1 MRTLVNE
8 TDELIVHL
16 DAPLPERLMV
26 GRGDVLYLSGRCYHP
41 VHALRALAVTV
52 DGVLHPVRNHS
63 SVRADVPSDD
73 PAVWDRTPN
82 SLTSG
87 FWAVV
92 PVRPPAVAGAIE
104 VGCRAELADGTR
116 REATLGRVYLEA
128 GGARD
133 PRTRDARPDVPRVA
147 ICLFAHDPDP
157 ESLAAQVDSLVAQDH
172 RNWCCIVSDDGSV
185 PERLRVAEELAAR
198 DPRFCLIDC
207 TARVGRYDDV
217 ARTLA
222 AVPPDVDFVALCEQG
237 DVWPPDE
244 LSRSL
249 AAFAGNTNLVCAG
262 ERVPWAGMRL
272 ASGSC
277 VTRLQDAPDLAAL
290 IFAGTAT
297 DAVSTFR
304 AALLDDVLPF
314 PARIGDASPVHW
326 IACAALARGTIAWID
341 RPRRACSSGRQEAV
355 GSAPASATRRVR
367 ATLTGLERSIAL
379 PHRRRRFM
387 SALWRSRDDYV
398 HGVTRMIVIA
408 KVLRLRVGSSIS
420 PEKRAVLDRIA
431 ELESAPW
438 RLAREVA
445 VPRPGGRM
453 ASNAAW
459 RCLGGF
465 LAARLLDVHYRRHR
479 RRLFA
484 ERQARRDITGSG
496 PVPDALAGVALIE
509 RKIAPLT
516 LHIDSAEPR
525 RVNLLAPALDFQH
538 LFAGYLGKLH
548 LALRLADAGHRV
560 RIVAVDASA
569 QDPTALRRSMAS
581 YPGLE
586 ALFDR
591 IEIADASDRSV
602 PLVVGAGDAFVAT
615 TWWTAHLAHGASRA
629 LGRRRFLYLIQEYEP
644 MTFPMGSLHAFA
656 SASYDLPHAALFSTE
671 MLRDWFRAQR
681 IGVFADGGDSFAFQN
696 AIARFTVV
704 PERLRRSGPRKV
716 LFYAR
721 PEQHAARN
729 MFELGVLALRAA
741 CAEGAFRDDWAI
753 DGIGAGRAFAPVRLA
768 GGHRMQMLPRVSLS
782 EYQLLLP
789 GYDVGLALMLT
800 PHPSLVP
807 LEMAAAGLV
816 TVTNTFA
823 NKTADALRALSTNL
837 VPVAPTLAGIV
848 EGLREAER
856 AARDLEARAAGADV
870 AWSRDWRA
878 SFDDD
883 LLRRLSAV
891 LAPA

>member
-1 MRTLVNE
+1 MRELVNE
-8 TDELIVHL
+8 TDGLIVHL

-41 VHALRALAVTV
+41 VHGLVALAITL
-52 DGVLHPVRNHS
+52 DGVPHPVRNHS
-63 SVRADVPSDD
+63 SVRPDVPSDD

-87 FWAVV
+87 FWALV
-92 PVRPPAVAGAIE
+92 PVRAPTVAGAIE
-104 VGCRAELADGTR
+104 VGCRAELADGTQ
-116 REATLGRVYLEA
+116 REANLGRVHLEA
-128 GGARD
+128 GRARD
-133 PRTRDARPDVPRVA
+133 PRVPDASATVPRVA
-147 ICLFAHDPDP
+147 VCLLADDPDP
-157 ESLAAQVDSLVAQDH
+157 LLLAAQVDALVAQDH
-172 RNWCCIVSDDGSV
+172 RNWCCIVSADGSA
-185 PERLRVAEELAAR
+185 PERLRVAEEITAR
-198 DPRFCLIDC
+198 DPRFSLVEG
-207 TARVGRYDDV
+207 TTRVPHYDDV
-217 ARTLA
+217 ARALA
-222 AVPPDVDFVALCEQG
+222 AVPHDVDFVAVCVQG

-244 LSRSL
+244 ISRSL
-249 AAFAGNTNLVCAG
+249 AVFDEHANLVCVCEDIVPG
-262 ERVPWAGMRL
+262 GTRVE
-272 ASGSC
+272 SGSS
-277 VTRLQDAPDLAAL
+277 VTRLRDAQDLAAL
-290 IFAGTAT
+290 IFAGTVTGA
-297 DAVSTFR
+297 ASMFR

-314 PARIGDASPVHW
+314 PVRIGDASPAHW
-326 IACAALARGTIAWID
+326 IACAALARGAIAWFD
-341 RPRRACSSGRQEAV
+341 RSRRACPPPRRAALGP
-355 GSAPASATRRVR
+355 APAPQRLFAMLSV
-367 ATLTGLERSIAL
+367 LERSIGL

-398 HGVTRMIVIA
+398 HGVARMIVIA

-438 RLAREVA
+438 GLVREVA
-445 VPRPGGRM
+445 RARAGGGMR
-453 ASNAAW
+453 SDAAW

-484 ERQARRDITGSG
+484 ERQARRDITGAA
-496 PVPDALAGVALIE
+496 PVPDALAGVELIE
-509 RKIAPLT
+509 RKLAPLT
-516 LHIDSAEPR
+516 LRIDAAEPR

-560 RIVAVDASA
+560 RIVAVDAPTHA
-569 QDPTALRRSMAS
+569 PTALRRSIAS

-591 IEIADASDRSV
+591 VEVADASDRSV

-644 MTFPMGSLHAFA
+644 MTFPMGSLHALA
-656 SASYDLPHAALFSTE
+656 SGSYDLPHAALFSTE

-681 IGVFADGGDSFAFQN
+681 IGVFAEGGDSFAFQN
-696 AIARFTVV
+696 AIARFTVA
-704 PERLRRSGPRKV
+704 PERLRRAGPRKV

-741 CAEGAFRDDWAI
+741 CAGGSFRDDWAI

-768 GGHRMQMLPRVSLS
+768 GGHRMQMLPRVSLA

-823 NKTADALRALSTNL
+823 NKTSDALRALSTNL
-837 VPVAPTLAGIV
+837 VPVPPTLDGIV

-856 AARDLEARAAGADV
+856 ASRDLEARTAGAEV

-883 LLRRLSAV
+883 LLQRLSAV
-891 LAPA
+891 LAGA